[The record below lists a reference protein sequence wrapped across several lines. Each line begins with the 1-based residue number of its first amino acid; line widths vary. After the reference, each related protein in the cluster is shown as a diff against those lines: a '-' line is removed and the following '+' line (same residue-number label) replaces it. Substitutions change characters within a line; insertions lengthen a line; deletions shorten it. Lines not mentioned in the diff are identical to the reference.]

1 MSQLMHLTALM
12 TIDTAF
18 TLYMGKVMGSATDP
32 SKFPTPQQL
41 SDTTVKLLSKAE
53 RNFVEKAVD
62 DKGIWAEVPAG
73 KGSIWNLKN
82 NLEIA
87 NYCTEHLN
95 DIKIAPAALPYAYNA
110 VIKSRASTKQNP
122 KLLMDIHI
130 IPALLEGESISDFPV
145 EVMQWVDLRCR
156 FTLGPIIKYLKQ
168 LGVPIGTPESFQV
181 SDWEEVI
188 NSTFATMDDQKELPT
203 ADRGGELNVFSE
215 ASASAIDVDLM
226 AMGGDEHVN
235 LFASNFEGIY
245 YLRDAEHVEEAQKAQ
260 RILKGYWD
268 LCYTAENNDGAKNV
282 QSIVSDM
289 HEGITEFKT
298 RMEGMEGAGIV
309 ILD

>member
-1 MSQLMHLTALM
+1 MHLTALM

-62 DKGIWAEVPAG
+62 DNGVWKEVPAG
-73 KGSIWNLKN
+73 KGSIWNIEN
-82 NLEIA
+82 NLAIA
-87 NYCTEHLN
+87 SYCTEHLN
-95 DIKIAPAALPYAYNA
+95 DIKIAPSALPYAYNA
-110 VIKSRASTKQNP
+110 VINSRKSTKQNP

-130 IPALLEGESISDFPV
+130 VPALLEGESISDFPH
-145 EVMQWVDLRCR
+145 EVLQWIDLRCR

-168 LGVPIGTPESFQV
+168 LGVPIGTPEAFQAT
-181 SDWEEVI
+181 DWEELVT
-188 NSTFATMDDQKELPT
+188 STFATMDDQKDVPT
-203 ADRGGELNVFSE
+203 DDRGGELNVFAE
-215 ASASAIDVDLM
+215 ASASQINVDLM
-226 AMGGDEHVN
+226 AMGGDEHVD

-245 YLRDAEHVEEAQKAQ
+245 YLKDSEHVAEAQKAQ
-260 RILKGYWD
+260 KIMKGYWD
-268 LCYTAENNDGAKNV
+268 LCHTASVDGDGYKAV
-282 QSIVSDM
+282 QSIVNDM
-289 HEGITEFKT
+289 HKGIADFKT